1 MKRIKRSSYR
11 LPSMRHLVRIAILL
25 CLTVSLSSALWA
37 TKLVTYSYR
46 GEERLGAFEDNAVI
60 DLNRAYALM
69 LREQGKPRAEAL
81 AAALVPPNMLEFLQG
96 EEESIRVAMEAIRFA
111 KQQATR
117 PGGMERL
124 KQEGVWFSKDEVA
137 LKAPLPNPPHLLAI
151 GLNYRAHIAE
161 INRNPAQQV
170 LPGSGPSGGQT
181 ANPPAPEPE
190 YPIIFTKEGKII
202 GPGETIRI
210 PAAVEQTDYESE
222 LAVVIGK
229 PARNVSRA
237 QALDYVAG
245 YMTFNDVTARE
256 FQRRVSQWTLGK
268 SPDTFSAMGPYLV
281 LKDEVSNPQTLR
293 VQTRVGSEVL
303 QDSNTERMIFPV
315 AVLIEYISQLMT
327 LTPGTII
334 ATGTP
339 DGVGAARPPPRWLR
353 PGETVIVEIE
363 KLGALANP
371 LAKE

>member
-1 MKRIKRSSYR
+1 MKR
-11 LPSMRHLVRIAILL
+11 LVRIAMLV
-25 CLTVSLSSALWA
+25 CLTVSLSSTLWA

-46 GEERLGAFEDNAVI
+46 GEARLGAFEDNAVI
-60 DLNRAYALM
+60 DLNRACVLM

-96 EEESIRVAMEAIRFA
+96 EEESMRVAKEAIQFA
-111 KQQATR
+111 KQQAAR
-117 PGGMERL
+117 PGGLERL

-161 INRNPAQQV
+161 YDRGAQQ
-170 LPGSGPSGGQT
+170 
-181 ANPPAPEPE
+181 PAATGPE

-202 GPGETIRI
+202 GSGETIRI
-210 PAAVEQTDYESE
+210 PAVVEQPDYEGE
-222 LAVVIGK
+222 LAVIMGK

-245 YMTFNDVTARE
+245 YTTFNDVTARD

-281 LKDEVSNPQTLR
+281 LKDEVPNPQTLR
-293 VQTRVGSEVL
+293 VQTRIGGEVL
-303 QDSNTERMIFPV
+303 QDSNTENMIFSV

-327 LTPGTII
+327 LTPGTVI

-339 DGVGAARPPPRWLR
+339 DGVGFGRKPPRWLR
-353 PGETVIVEIE
+353 PGETVVIEIQKVGE
-363 KLGALANP
+363 LSNP
-371 LAKE
+371 IAKE

>member
-1 MKRIKRSSYR
+1 MKFT
-11 LPSMRHLVRIAILL
+11 VRFAALIA
-25 CLTVSLSSALWA
+25 LTISLTSALWA
-37 TKLVTYSYR
+37 TKLVTYSHR
-46 GEERLGAFEDNAVI
+46 GEERLGAYEDNGVI

-69 LREQGKPRAEAL
+69 LRQRGTPRAEAR

-96 EEESIRVAMEAIRFA
+96 EEESIRLAREAIDFV
-111 KQQATR
+111 KQQAAR
-117 PGGMERL
+117 PDGMERL
-124 KQEGVWFSKDEVA
+124 KQEGVWFGKDEVT

-151 GLNYRAHIAE
+151 GLNYRAHVAE
-161 INRNPAQQV
+161 IARPDQQLIV
-170 LPGSGPSGGQT
+170 QPGQST
-181 ANPPAPEPE
+181 AEPE

-210 PAAVEQTDYESE
+210 PAVVNNTDYEAE

-268 SPDTFSAMGPYLV
+268 SPDTFSAMGPYIV
-281 LKDEVSNPQTLR
+281 LKDEIPNPQTLQVR
-293 VQTRVGSEVL
+293 ARIGSEVL
-303 QDSNTERMIFPV
+303 QESNTERMIFPV

-339 DGVGAARPPPRWLR
+339 EGVGAARTPPRWLQ
-353 PGETVIVEIE
+353 PGETITIEIDNVGT
-363 KLGALANP
+363 LSNP
-371 LAKE
+371 VAKE